1 MVELLRDNPLLL
13 LFLVAAL
20 GYVVGQIRIGNFSLG
35 VAAVLFVGL
44 AFGAIS
50 PDLKLPEFVYLFGL
64 VLFVY
69 TIALAS
75 GPGFFASF
83 GRRGV
88 RYNLLVVGVLV
99 LGALVVLLLG
109 RIFGL
114 EAPLRAGLFA
124 GALTN
129 TPALAAALEALKGR
143 GASEAV
149 QGLPVAAYA
158 VAYPVGVIGMLLAFH
173 IAWRL
178 WGSKESLTEEDL
190 EQALLTQTIEVTQ
203 AKVVGWTPEQVSRA
217 FNFRAVFGRMQRGAE
232 QQMINAQTELQL
244 GDRLNAVGTA
254 AELSRVAQTL
264 GKVVAEHLEE
274 NRATLDFRRVFVS
287 SREVAGRTL
296 DELNL
301 SERFG
306 VVVTRVRRGEV
317 EFLPNRETTLE
328 LGDRVR
334 IVGPKERIR
343 EASKFLGD
351 SYRALAEVDVV
362 SFSLGIALG
371 LLLGALV
378 IPLPGGSTFKLGF
391 AGGPLIMGLVLGAL
405 GRTGPILWQ
414 IPFSANLTLRQ
425 LGLILFLAGIGTRS
439 GFAFAQ
445 TLAQGEGLKLF
456 LTGALVT
463 VIAAL
468 LTVWIGHRWLKIPMG
483 VLGGVLAGL
492 QTQPA
497 VLAFALERTEND
509 QPNLGYATVYPF
521 AMLLKILLVQ
531 LLLLWR

>member
-1 MVELLRDNPLLL
+1 MLELLRENPLLL

-20 GYVVGQIRIGNFSLG
+20 GYLIGQIRLGSFSLG
-35 VAAVLFVGL
+35 VSAVLFVGL
-44 AFGAIS
+44 AFGALS
-50 PDLKLPEFVYLFGL
+50 PELRLPDFVYLFGL

-83 GRRGV
+83 GKRGL
-88 RYNLLVVGVLV
+88 RYNLLVAGVIGVAAMTITAVGTL
-99 LGALVVLLLG
+99 LSLNGALK
-109 RIFGL
+109 
-114 EAPLRAGLFA
+114 AGLFA

-143 GASEAV
+143 GVAEAV

-173 IAWRL
+173 IAWRW
-178 WGSKESLTEEDL
+178 WGNREKTQMAEAEGLV
-190 EQALLTQTIEVTQ
+190 TQTVEVTQ
-203 AKVVGWTPEQVSRA
+203 PRVVGWTIEQLTRA
-217 FNFRAVFGRMQRGAE
+217 HRWRVVFGRLQRDGK
-232 QQMINAQTELQL
+232 QQVMTPDTELQL
-244 GDRLNAVGTA
+244 GDRLNVVGTA
-254 AELSRVAQTL
+254 DELKRVVETL
-264 GKVVAEHLEE
+264 GVAVPERLEE
-274 NRATLDFRRVFVS
+274 DRHALDFRRVFVS
-287 SREVAGRTL
+287 NRAVAGRSL
-296 DELNL
+296 AELEL
-301 SERFG
+301 PQRFG
-306 VVVTRVRRGEV
+306 VVITRVRRGEV
-317 EFLPNRETTLE
+317 EFLPDKETILE

-334 IVGPKERIR
+334 VVGPKDRIR
-343 EASKFLGD
+343 EVSRYLGD

-371 LLLGALV
+371 LLLGSLP
-378 IPLPGGSTFKLGF
+378 IPLPGGQTFELGF
-391 AGGPLIMGLVLGAL
+391 AGGPLVVGLLLGAL

-439 GFAFAQ
+439 GYAFVQ
-445 TLAQGEGLKLF
+445 TLTQGDGLKLF
-456 LTGALVT
+456 FIGAAITLGV
-463 VIAAL
+463 AL
-468 LTVWIGHRWLKIPMG
+468 LTLWIGYRWLKIPLD

-497 VLAFALERTEND
+497 VLAFALEKTRND
-509 QPNLGYATVYPF
+509 RPNLGYATVYPF

-531 LLLLWR
+531 LLLLSN